1 MSSFNNSFTSI
12 SSTSDTSSIQ
22 QKSDAK
28 NNNTS
33 SADWK
38 SFASTIPTNL
48 LHTFFFVLIG
58 ASLIF
63 YGEVNKIELTGN
75 DADIVEDGTAL
86 YKFFPSNPLTYFEKP
101 AACEKNL
108 KSGDTPTYKCGE
120 RKIPESVSCG
130 AQKFGIGKNAPY
142 IYGEGADGTV
152 DISIQGLKNWF
163 AESQAGTWS
172 FFRGILAVLV
182 TLLNNQSDSLQI
194 ILGGLLMYLFVSI
207 VLGTLFPGM
216 ILTIINQITSNGG
229 DPKTF
234 WSPLLFTFFPGFL
247 LWLPNAIVMLLNT
260 IFSVTLLPLFVAP
273 NIIKDILVCNHKL
286 VGLIFGFMMAGAGSI
301 NLDTTVSSAMWLTWV
316 ILLCL
321 WIWKG

>member
-22 QKSDAK
+22 QKSDSK
-28 NNNTS
+28 NNTSS

-38 SFASTIPTNL
+38 SFASTIPANL

-63 YGEVNKIELTGN
+63 YGELNKMELTGN
-75 DADIVEDGTAL
+75 DADIVENGTAL

-101 AACEKNL
+101 SACEKNL
-108 KSGDTPTYKCGE
+108 KPGDTPTYKCGE

-152 DISIQGLKNWF
+152 NISIQGLKNWF
-163 AESQAGTWS
+163 AESQAGTWG

-194 ILGGLLMYLFVSI
+194 ILGGLMMYLFVSI

-229 DPKTF
+229 DPKTL
-234 WSPLLFTFFPGFL
+234 WSPLLFTLFPGFL
-247 LWLPNAIVMLLNT
+247 LWFPNAIVMLLNT

-273 NIIKDILVCNHKL
+273 NIIKDILVCNHKI
-286 VGLIFGFMMAGAGSI
+286 VGLIFGFMMAGAASI
-301 NLDTTVSSAMWLTWV
+301 NLDTTVASAMWLTWV